1 MRRTIASFF
10 LLFLL
15 PLNMLA
21 QTTKELADIWER
33 QHVSRI
39 LPSDVRHKDLKDYLE
54 ELKKGGLSVAEV
66 GRSVSG
72 KEIYQIEF
80 GKGPLKVF
88 LWSQMH
94 GDEPTATSSLI
105 DLFAVLQKN
114 RDDPWVVKI
123 AESMTIRAVPML
135 NPDGADQ
142 YIRRNLQ
149 GLDVNRDAINLKS
162 PEARL
167 LKKLRDDWSPHIG
180 FNLHNQNSRTTAG
193 ESFRQAA
200 MSFLVVYGDAAKTP
214 SEGHERNIRLAAAMI
229 KAIEGYI
236 PGQIGKY
243 DDEFTPTAFGDNFS
257 AWGTP
262 TILIETGGLHGRSE
276 MFLVKLNFIAI
287 AAALKALADGTER
300 AFDPQVYERL
310 PENTSGR
317 LMDVIFR
324 NCSILVGKAKDDPP
338 MLADIVTGDIGVN
351 AERRRASFP
360 VPMIVRR
367 IGSLTGVVGLE
378 EYDARDFYVI
388 GRHQPLVVGG
398 FAEILFYR
406 QDRQIDRGSQ
416 NLEQKYPPDA
426 IYSVGRWVMGEG
438 VVPKK

>member
-1 MRRTIASFF
+1 MF
-10 LLFLL
+10 
-15 PLNMLA
+15 A
-21 QTTKELADIWER
+21 QTPKELADIWES

-39 LPSDVRHKDLKDYLE
+39 LPSDVRHKDLKVYLE
-54 ELKKGGLSVAEV
+54 QLRSLGSNVAEV

-80 GKGPLKVF
+80 GNGPLKVF

-105 DLFAVLQKN
+105 DLFAVFQMN
-114 RDDPWVVKI
+114 REAPWVTKI

-142 YIRRNLQ
+142 FIRRNLQ
-149 GLDVNRDAINLKS
+149 GLDINRDAIALKS

-200 MSFLVVYGDAAKTP
+200 MSFLVVYGDAAKTT
-214 SEGHERNIRLAAAMI
+214 SDGHERNKRLVSGMVRAV
-229 KAIEGYI
+229 EEFI
-236 PGQIGKY
+236 PGQVGKY
-243 DDEFTPTAFGDNFS
+243 DDEFTATAFGDNFS

-262 TILIETGGLHGRSE
+262 AILIETGGLHGRSE
-276 MFLVKLNFIAI
+276 MFLVKLNFVAI
-287 AAALKALADGTER
+287 ATALKSLADGSQR
-300 AFDPQVYERL
+300 SFDPQIYDRL
-310 PENTSGR
+310 PQNTSGR

-324 NCSILVGKAKDDPP
+324 NCSIILGELKDQPF
-338 MLADIVTGDIGVN
+338 MIVEIVSGDIGIN

-360 VPMIVRR
+360 VPMVVRR
-367 IGSLTGVVGLE
+367 IGELSGVRGLE
-378 EYDARDFYVI
+378 EYDARGFHVV
-388 GRHQPLVVGG
+388 GRRQPIAVGG
-398 FAEILFYR
+398 FAELLFYKK
-406 QDRQIDRGSQ
+406 DRQIDWRGPD
-416 NLEQKYPPDA
+416 LEQTHQPDA

-438 VVPKK
+438 VVPKR